1 MRLDFKLPDLAEGMI
16 EGEIVAWLVKPGD
29 VVRAEQPIV
38 EVMTDKATVVI
49 PSPHD
54 GTISELAYAAGDIA
68 LVGTSL
74 WIMEV
79 AADVEVTQVATT
91 SVQDGA
97 PSSAEEPAPVE
108 VRGASLGA
116 GAGSVAAAAP
126 APRVARIPRG
136 AGKAIATP
144 GTRRLARELGV
155 DIAEI
160 VGSGKGGRVTKEDVQ
175 AHARDAELGPAA
187 DVVAPTTH
195 AMSHGPSH
203 PAAAAATPAP
213 AAARPATPAY
223 SYAPRDATGGD
234 ETEERVKLR
243 GLRRAI
249 YETMARSTS
258 TAAHFTYVDEV
269 DCENLVT
276 ARGRLKAAAEARGV
290 RMTYLPFIAKATL
303 LALRRFPKMNA
314 SMDDAAQEVVLKR
327 YFHLGIAA
335 ATPPGLVVPVIKHA
349 DQLTLLDLAGHIQGL
364 GERARDGRLRP
375 DELKGSTFTITSLGK
390 LGGLMATPVINHPEV
405 AILGVHQ
412 MQKRAVVR
420 GDAIVARTMM
430 NLSLSFDHRVI
441 DGHEGAAFAQE
452 IKRYLEDP
460 ELMMLEMA

>member
-29 VVRAEQPIV
+29 DVRAEQPIV

-54 GTISELAYAAGDIA
+54 GTVSELAYAAGDIA
-68 LVGTSL
+68 AVGSTL
-74 WIMEV
+74 WVMEV
-79 AADVEVTQVATT
+79 AGDVEVTQV
-91 SVQDGA
+91 SSGGVQDGA
-97 PSSAEEPAPVE
+97 PPVSEEPAPVE
-108 VRGASLGA
+108 ARAA
-116 GAGSVAAAAP
+116 GQGGGVAVAAPP
-126 APRVARIPRG
+126 APKVARIPRG

-155 DIAEI
+155 DIGEVA
-160 VGSGKGGRVTKEDVQ
+160 GTGKNGRVTKEDVQ
-175 AHARDAELGPAA
+175 AHAREAELGPAPE
-187 DVVAPTTH
+187 VVAAPS
-195 AMSHGPSH
+195 AHGIPPMAAAPSAPIPSPAPR
-203 PAAAAATPAP
+203 PAAPT
-213 AAARPATPAY
+213 Y
-223 SYAPRDATGGD
+223 SYEPRPSASGD
-234 ETEERVKLR
+234 EVEERVKLR

-269 DCENLVT
+269 ECDNLVA

-290 RMTYLPFIAKATL
+290 RMTYLPFIAKAAL

-327 YFHLGIAA
+327 YYHLGVAA

-349 DQLTLLDLAGHIQGL
+349 DQLTLLDLAGHIQDL
-364 GERARDGRLRP
+364 GGRARDGRLRP
-375 DELKGSTFTITSLGK
+375 DELKGSTFSITSLGK
-390 LGGLMATPVINHPEV
+390 LGGLHATPVINHPEV

-420 GDAIVARTMM
+420 DDQIVVRQMM